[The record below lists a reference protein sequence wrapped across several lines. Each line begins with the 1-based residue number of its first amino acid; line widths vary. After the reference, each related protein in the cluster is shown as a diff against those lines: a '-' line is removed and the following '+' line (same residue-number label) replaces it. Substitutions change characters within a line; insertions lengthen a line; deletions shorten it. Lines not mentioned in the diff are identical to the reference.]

1 MIEVENITKYY
12 GSTLAVDDVSF
23 RVNEGEVV
31 GFLGPNGAGKTTAMR
46 VMLGLLI
53 PDRGTV
59 RLNGTDLWQDSVG
72 LRRNIGYLPEN
83 TPLYDE
89 LSVVDLLRFVG
100 SMRGIRGKALN
111 KRVDELVDICSLSE
125 MAYKDVGELSRGYRQ
140 RVGLALAI
148 IHDPPCLVLDEPT
161 TGLDP
166 TQIVEIR
173 KLIREFGTKK
183 AILFSTH
190 ILDEAQKTSDR
201 ILVISRGK
209 IVAEGTPE
217 TLTRLARGQN
227 FYEVEFFG
235 EKSAL
240 LEKLQGALELGEEEN
255 LPDGWVRMVLV
266 GRTQEDLS
274 EKVFSAVVSSG
285 GKLRKLIPRVATLEE
300 VFLELTRGEFATR
313 SPSPA
318 SGSGASTKV
327 KA

>member
-46 VMLGLLI
+46 IMLGLLT

-59 RLNGTDLWQDSVG
+59 RLNGIDLWQDSVA
-72 LRRNIGYLPEN
+72 LRKNIGYLPEN
-83 TPLYDE
+83 TPLYEE

-100 SMRGIRGKALN
+100 SVRGIKGKALN
-111 KRVDELVDICSLSE
+111 RRVDELIEICSLTE

-173 KLIREFGTKK
+173 RLIREFGTKK

-227 FYEVEFFG
+227 LYEVEFFG
-235 EKSAL
+235 DKDAFVKK
-240 LEKLQGALELGEEEN
+240 LEGVLELAEEEN

-266 GRTQEDLS
+266 GKTQEDLS
-274 EKVFSAVVSSG
+274 ERVFSEVVSSG
-285 GKLRKLIPRVATLEE
+285 GKLRKLVPRVATLEE

-313 SPSPA
+313 SPA
-318 SGSGASTKV
+318 NGTKS
-327 KA
+327 